1 MNQSLARAR
10 YAKGAATRAE
20 IIAVAAEAIAELGL
34 GRTSSREII
43 RRSGFTWGVIQH
55 HFGTYNSLLLA
66 VVDSASAGL
75 RSMLSELDV
84 SDAASTQDRVEAV
97 SAVVWD
103 YFQRPEYLGYLEIY
117 MHLLRDPEC
126 SDEARDALRAFDADA
141 EAIWR
146 RTMRR
151 IFGDAISGPA
161 YQRILFGTMRGL
173 AVSRWLNDG
182 TPNFA
187 KERTLF
193 AEMFAHHVDSAHV
206 EAARSR

>member
-1 MNQSLARAR
+1 VSQSLARAS
-10 YAKGAATRAE
+10 YAKGAATRAA
-20 IIAVAAEAIAELGL
+20 IIAVAADAIAELGL
-34 GRTSSREII
+34 SRTSSREIV

-66 VVDSASAGL
+66 VVDSASTGL
-75 RSMLSELDV
+75 RAMLSELDV
-84 SDAASTQDRVEAV
+84 RDAATTQERVEAV

-103 YFQRPEYLGYLEIY
+103 YFQRPEYLSYLEIY

-126 SDEARDALRAFDADA
+126 SDEARAALRAFDAEA
-141 EAIWR
+141 ETIWR

-151 IFGDAISGPA
+151 IFGGAVAGPA

-187 KERTLF
+187 KERTIF
-193 AEMFAHHVDSAHV
+193 AEMFAHHVEAAHA
-206 EAARSR
+206 AARSR